1 MIQDKSMPSD
11 GNDSFL
17 LVCGRASM
25 YLTVVLTD
33 VPILPCFDKRKV
45 KKTTH
50 IEISNAVRFIISS
63 SKTKV

>member
-17 LVCGRASM
+17 LVCSRASM
-25 YLTVVLTD
+25 YLTLVLTD

-45 KKTTH
+45 KKIHT
-50 IEISNAVRFIISS
+50 
-63 SKTKV
+63 